1 MGTRKKRD
9 PLSVEG
15 RLAAFNADLRMVNKL
30 LRVTYRRAV
39 AQDDSAAFGHLFEK
53 LAARKSA
60 MLGLDSPTKTDV
72 HVLAEVKKPTTSEAL
87 HRAIEHMVK
96 QGQLSQE
103 TQERIR
109 PYGFLPEPDS
119 KIIPSAD
126 VPSDLETEG
135 VPRHHIDEL
144 SD

>member
-30 LRVTYRRAV
+30 LRVTHKRAL
-39 AQDDSAAFGHLFEK
+39 AQDDSSAFGHLFEK

-109 PYGFLPEPDS
+109 PYGFLPGSNGKNLSPADA
-119 KIIPSAD
+119 PSRQRLMV
-126 VPSDLETEG
+126 VPKEG
-135 VPRHHIDEL
+135 TA
-144 SD
+144 SMS